1 MSIYLFD
8 RGQKA
13 DEFRTKGKDTR
24 NFVWPLDNRLCNL
37 ICQHF
42 PEKIWSNLW
51 FNETTSGLF
60 FLDPVYLLFPMWKY
74 NDKSSATKITVTK
87 IIVTQIKTKQG
98 SWNRHRCCLPHFP
111 PRFECTRPD
120 LQASRGIWHLAC
132 NRTLGWGCWNSD
144 FPRQVPMKNMGGE
157 YQTINIWL
165 TYYLARRHVVYRAN
179 SREGEV
185 PTKPP
190 PIGFWRLLVIVV
202 F

>member
-24 NFVWPLDNRLCNL
+24 NFVWPLDNWLCNL

-60 FLDPVYLLFPMWKY
+60 FLDSVYLLFPMWKY
-74 NDKSSATKITVTK
+74 NDKSAATLIMVTKQRSFSDTVYLLFPMWTYNDKSSATEITVTK

-144 FPRQVPMKNMGGE
+144 FPRQVP
-157 YQTINIWL
+157 INEE
-165 TYYLARRHVVYRAN
+165 HG
-179 SREGEV
+179 SR
-185 PTKPP
+185 KSNN
-190 PIGFWRLLVIVV
+190 LY
-202 F
+202 